1 MLIFLHNLQQLH
13 IALHSLSEH
22 HERFRS
28 EYIVFPFQNRLNVY
42 IPFKHIGDSQ
52 CLEIVTASKETMF
65 ISWSCMVVLCFDN
78 LVAVLANHPAILL
91 YTIWLRENY
100 DFLSKMKIYLHLKSV
115 FLAFSS
121 VALIVISIERYI
133 DLRAYFPIFHQASCR
148 N

>member
-1 MLIFLHNLQQLH
+1 MLIFLHNLQQSH

-65 ISWSCMVVLCFDN
+65 IS
-78 LVAVLANHPAILL
+78 
-91 YTIWLRENY
+91 
-100 DFLSKMKIYLHLKSV
+100 
-115 FLAFSS
+115 
-121 VALIVISIERYI
+121 
-133 DLRAYFPIFHQASCR
+133 
-148 N
+148 